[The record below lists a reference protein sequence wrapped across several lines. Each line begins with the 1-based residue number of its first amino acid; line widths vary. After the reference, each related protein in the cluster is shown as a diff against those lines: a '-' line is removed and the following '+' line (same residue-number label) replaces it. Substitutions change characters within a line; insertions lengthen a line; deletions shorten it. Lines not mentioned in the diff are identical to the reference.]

1 MYETVVVS
9 TVVMHFAFIA
19 YVLAGGFLALRLGQ
33 ALIGESRLFVPVL
46 RSAINS
52 HGFANAHRRVGNL
65 AVLSEGPAYSEGLP
79 VTPAWEKIAA
89 LMDRYFGPVLRGSRP
104 ATSLTGLSQAVDE
117 VLRNP

>member
-1 MYETVVVS
+1 MERDIPRPDEGVVEAADGL
-9 TVVMHFAFIA
+9 MPH
-19 YVLAGGFLALRLGQ
+19 LRLRTHRVFDPRVT
-33 ALIGESRLFVPVL
+33 GEQPDPAGAVVR
-46 RSAINS
+46 
-52 HGFANAHRRVGNL
+52 GGGNL

>member
-1 MYETVVVS
+1 MGIRKVRDRPGGAGIDRRIPPVRAGAE
-9 TVVMHFAFIA
+9 IGDQ
-19 YVLAGGFLALRLGQ
+19 LARIRQRPPQGRQSCRAQR
-33 ALIGESRLFVPVL
+33 
-46 RSAINS
+46 
-52 HGFANAHRRVGNL
+52 
-65 AVLSEGPAYSEGLP
+65 GPAYSEGLP

>member
-1 MYETVVVS
+1 MLS
-9 TVVMHFAFIA
+9 DFSSAA
-19 YVLAGGFLALRLGQ
+19 KAW
-33 ALIGESRLFVPVL
+33 SRANSVF
-46 RSAINS
+46 RSSN
-52 HGFANAHRRVGNL
+52 NRRVGNL